1 MRATTTIYRH
11 ICLWNKYCQL
21 IMFDSCNVTLSKWIN
36 VTVLY
41 RPKAHLHDMVSL
53 ISNWFILGPTER
65 SLNSCSVIATQPTS
79 LPYPIFIQVDYKWAT
94 WRYKNS
100 PHDWNTWQY
109 NHPNQ
114 LNPSLYEWTTSR
126 YTYNFFMYT
135 IKPIHVQLH
144 CIYAK
149 KNVDLKTRKN
159 TFYAS

>member
-1 MRATTTIYRH
+1 
-11 ICLWNKYCQL
+11 
-21 IMFDSCNVTLSKWIN
+21 
-36 VTVLY
+36 
-41 RPKAHLHDMVSL
+41 MVSL

-65 SLNSCSVIATQPTS
+65 SLNSCSVIAAQPTS
-79 LPYPIFIQVDYKWAT
+79 LPHPIFIQMDMYYYSSGLRVSYMDIYKLT
-94 WRYKNS
+94 S
-100 PHDWNTWQY
+100 STHDWNTWQY

-144 CIYAK
+144 CIYAI